1 MAKPPELIRDTDDAW
16 KLAGSFHSG
25 RYQFGVTPAGEGLLR
40 DELGYD
46 EGDTVP
52 WNCFRTLVY
61 TGDAWLPSA
70 TDRPVETGDDLARP
84 EEGIEMPDADAR
96 ALAELVKTKRL
107 DERQRDALA
116 SHVAETKLKPL
127 LSIEGLS
134 GSESS
139 SDGNRNEA
147 TPSDSPSSK
156 RRTPTT
162 VLHVS
167 DSYLKPGG
175 TEDADGVHGLA
186 GFDAAIDVAL
196 GEGVDAVVHTG
207 NLFASATPPDA
218 VEAACADR
226 LNRLARH
233 DVPFFVVAGR
243 NEATDTVA
251 LDALAETTHAR
262 RLGTTPVNVG
272 GVVLYGIDHRPD
284 MATADETI
292 SLADPE
298 EHCLKL
304 CCVHQA
310 ISPPYSEYGADVEA
324 YELTVER
331 VDGWIDVLLCGGT
344 DRAVEWEGDELG
356 VYYAG
361 TTDETRVREDEA
373 EPLVNLFT
381 ARGEEV
387 ERETISL
394 EGYDADGRNGEPRKE
409 PNDGGR
415 TRSSDDGRPASATT
429 DAAEDVRLILTATGT
444 LAATLD
450 GTEISDFDRY
460 STAELADM
468 YALFSAV
475 RGQLETMRTDV
486 RDVLSS
492 PVGEGEE
499 VAGSFGSVGGY
510 RRTRKSLRDDETVL
524 STLERHGVRREAVVM
539 ERIDETKVEEI
550 IEEEGLDI
558 DESTLYD
565 ITENSYVRRND
576 IDHDALRRSFEE

>member
-1 MAKPPELIRDTDDAW
+1 MAKPPELIRDTDGAW

-25 RYQFGVTPAGEGLLR
+25 RYQFSLTSAGEGLLR

-61 TGDAWLPSA
+61 IGDAWLPSA
-70 TDRPVETGDDLARP
+70 TDRPVQTGDDLARP
-84 EEGIEMPDADAR
+84 RKGVEMSDADAR
-96 ALAELVKTKRL
+96 ALAELVKTKQL
-107 DERQRDALA
+107 DERQRDALS
-116 SHVAETKLKPL
+116 SHIVETKLGPL
-127 LSIEGLS
+127 LSIEERPEG
-134 GSESS
+134 ESR
-139 SDGNRNEA
+139 SDGNGDEA
-147 TPSDSPSSK
+147 TPSDSTPSK
-156 RRTPTT
+156 QRTSTRI
-162 VLHVS
+162 LHVS
-167 DSYLKPGG
+167 DSHLKPGG
-175 TEDADGVHGLA
+175 EDDADGVHGLE
-186 GFDAAIDVAL
+186 GFDAAMDVAL

-218 VEAACADR
+218 VEAACVER
-226 LNRLARH
+226 LNCLARN

-243 NEATDTVA
+243 NEAADSGA
-251 LDALAETTHAR
+251 LDALAETTHAC

-272 GVVLYGIDHRPD
+272 DDVVLYGIDHRPD

-292 SLADPE
+292 SLAAPDGR
-298 EHCLKL
+298 CLKL

-361 TTDETRVREDEA
+361 TTDKNRVREDEA

-381 ARGEEV
+381 VRDESF

-394 EGYDADGRNGEPRKE
+394 EGYDADGRNGESRKQL
-409 PNDGGR
+409 NDGRR
-415 TRSSDDGRPASATT
+415 TRSSDDRRTT
-429 DAAEDVRLILTATGT
+429 DSTEDVRPVLTATGT
-444 LAATLD
+444 LASTLD
-450 GTEISDFDRY
+450 ETEIPDFDGY
-460 STAELADM
+460 STADLADM

-475 RGQLETMRTDV
+475 RGQIETMRTEV

-492 PVGEGEE
+492 RVGDGEE
-499 VAGSFGSVGGY
+499 VTGSFGSVGGY
-510 RRTRKSLRDDETVL
+510 HRTRKSLRDDETVL
-524 STLERHGVRREAVVM
+524 STLERHGVRREAVVT
-539 ERIDETKVEEI
+539 ERIDRTKVEEI
-550 IEEEGLDI
+550 IEDEDLDI
-558 DESTLYD
+558 DESTLYE